1 MQTYTYATGR
11 VYAGKQ
17 TLVISHRDIE
27 IDEDLLDSVEVMF
40 EDTSRMIRGSV
51 TLMVCYMTTQSEV
64 GKTVLS
70 LYDAGAY
77 KLS

>member
-1 MQTYTYATGR
+1 MQTYEYSTGR

-17 TLVISHRDIE
+17 TLVISHRDIA

-40 EDTSRMIRGSV
+40 EDASRMIRGSV
-51 TLMVCYMTTQSEV
+51 TLMVCYMTTQKEV

-77 KLS
+77 KLI